1 YFKGVKNIPNL
12 LSFIRLFLAPV
23 FLVLYIQDE
32 VVWRALSIA
41 VFAVAVFT
49 DFIDGYIARL
59 YQAQSSTGVFLDP
72 LADKILTFAG
82 FICLPFIDP
91 QQFPWWAVGTII
103 VRDIVVTCMRV
114 VADYRSIPMKTRYIA
129 KVKTMSQ
136 MLFLYLVLMTGV
148 FIGADVWL
156 SAYAVQ
162 LIENGIL
169 SWLMLAIVVLTV
181 YSGLEYIYLN
191 KKIFTIS
198 KDVKA
203 KTDYR

>member
-1 YFKGVKNIPNL
+1 MKNIPNI
-12 LSFIRLFLAPV
+12 LSVIRLLLAPV

-49 DFIDGYIARL
+49 DFIDGYLARL
-59 YQAQSSTGVFLDP
+59 YEVQSPAGVFLDP

-91 QQFPWWAVGTII
+91 LQFPWWAIVVII
-103 VRDIVVTCMRV
+103 IRDIIVTCMRV
-114 VADYRSIPMKTRYIA
+114 VADYRSIPMETRYLA
-129 KVKTMSQ
+129 KFKTMAQ

-148 FIGADVWL
+148 FTSTDVWL
-156 SAYAVQ
+156 SVYAKQ
-162 LIENGIL
+162 LLASGIL
-169 SWLMLAIVVLTV
+169 GWLMLFIVVLTV

-191 KKIFTIS
+191 KKIFTVS
-198 KDVKA
+198 KNVTA